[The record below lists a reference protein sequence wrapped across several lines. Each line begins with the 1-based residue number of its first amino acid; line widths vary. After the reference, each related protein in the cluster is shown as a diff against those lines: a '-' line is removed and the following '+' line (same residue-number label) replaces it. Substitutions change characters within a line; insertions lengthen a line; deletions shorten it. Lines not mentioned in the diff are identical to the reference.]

1 MCPDFF
7 LGHSLPNCEYQKR
20 LFLVSHFCQGQ
31 TAVLIIF
38 LIKNKTSLVNNK
50 NSQYTDSKVLKGK
63 KTARPAPPPTHR
75 LPSFHFNFHILSM
88 SAPEKH
94 FTYRIWAN
102 YEFNER
108 LKLRSCHSLPVHC
121 LTLWKQASGLC
132 VRHTS
137 TFVLLIPSNKWQI

>member
-50 NSQYTDSKVLKGK
+50 NSQYTDSKVLKEK
-63 KTARPAPPPTHR
+63 KLQDQHHHPPTDFP
-75 LPSFHFNFHILSM
+75 PSTLIFISM